1 MKVMW
6 HFAESTT
13 KKENCGS
20 RIVTLTKRLVRANTT
35 SVMNDERRKQTE
47 QKLIRS
53 GRAEFLE
60 KGYAKANLRDICKAA
75 RVTTGAFYFS
85 FENKEALLAAILDPV
100 ITDYQRMCSVFA
112 KREEDDPG
120 TADDNERQMME
131 YLSVHRTEAIIL
143 MEKSAGSRYEGFKS
157 QIDMQMQSAFTS
169 YFSKFMGVSP
179 DAELIRILVSMRLQG
194 YMELIKGDYT
204 VEERIRLARE
214 IGIHAD
220 AGTMALIK
228 YLNGQKEVYRK

>member
-13 KKENCGS
+13 KKGNCGS
-20 RIVTLTKRLVRANTT
+20 RIVTLTKRLVRANIT

-75 RVTTGAFYFS
+75 GVTTGAFYFS
-85 FENKEALLAAILDPV
+85 
-100 ITDYQRMCSVFA
+100 
-112 KREEDDPG
+112 
-120 TADDNERQMME
+120 
-131 YLSVHRTEAIIL
+131 
-143 MEKSAGSRYEGFKS
+143 
-157 QIDMQMQSAFTS
+157 
-169 YFSKFMGVSP
+169 
-179 DAELIRILVSMRLQG
+179 
-194 YMELIKGDYT
+194 
-204 VEERIRLARE
+204 LARE

-220 AGTMALIK
+220 AGSMALIK